1 MVKNN
6 ETKPASIVRVLEG
19 VVVSDKMAKTVVVE
33 VQRRFKHPLLGKTI
47 TRSKK
52 YKAHDAEGEA
62 KLGDMVEIVEC
73 RPLSKTKHMRIKRIV
88 KSAR

>member
-6 ETKPASIVRVLEG
+6 ETKAASVLRVFEG
-19 VVVSDKMAKTVVVE
+19 EVVSDKMDNTIVVE
-33 VQRRFKHPLLGKTI
+33 VKRRFMHPLLGKTI
-47 TRSKK
+47 NRSKK

-62 KLGDMVEIVEC
+62 KLGDTVEIVEC
-73 RPLSKTKHMRIKRIV
+73 RPLSKTKHMRLKRVV